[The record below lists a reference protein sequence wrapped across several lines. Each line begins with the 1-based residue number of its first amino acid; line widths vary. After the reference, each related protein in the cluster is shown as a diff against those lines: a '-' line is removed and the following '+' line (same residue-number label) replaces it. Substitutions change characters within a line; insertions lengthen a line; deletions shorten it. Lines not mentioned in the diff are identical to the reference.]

1 MRKLPWRKAWQ
12 STPVFLPGKSHGQ
25 RSLAGHCPW
34 CRKQSDTTEVT
45 ENTRRGMHLGVL
57 FFHLERAQ
65 TRKDRLNGLIVKQKV
80 HIWLVGRRFGW
91 GPSGPG
97 GTVCWGGLWHR
108 PQRLAEPSRLPQRWP
123 RLKMYPT
130 SHLVIPKGSGVLQEL
145 SLL

>member
-1 MRKLPWRKAWQ
+1 
-12 STPVFLPGKSHGQ
+12 
-25 RSLAGHCPW
+25 
-34 CRKQSDTTEVT
+34 
-45 ENTRRGMHLGVL
+45 MHLGVL

-108 PQRLAEPSRLPQRWP
+108 PQRLAERSRLPQRWP

-145 SLL
+145 ASCKGNWQQMPGYVFIWTKTRNHQHLDQRQAEEAMNLQSCTSSKTGSGELVL

>member
-1 MRKLPWRKAWQ
+1 MLLQALSLPSSIWALLTLCSMRWLSGKESACQCRRRKRRGFDPWVRKIPWSKGWQ
-12 STPVFLPGKSHGQ
+12 PTPVLLPGQSHGQ

-97 GTVCWGGLWHR
+97 GTVC
-108 PQRLAEPSRLPQRWP
+108 
-123 RLKMYPT
+123 
-130 SHLVIPKGSGVLQEL
+130 
-145 SLL
+145 